1 MCIKGRWSGWIRV
14 WSGVLQGSVTSVL
27 RPVLFL
33 VFINDLYQG
42 IASDILKFAGD
53 IKIFKEVR
61 DNTDNEALQR
71 DLDNVVLW
79 AQKWQVEFNVKKIDE
94 KSGSGRPRTVPHDDN
109 IDANA
114 DLVQSQEDRL

>member
-27 RPVLFL
+27 GPVLFL

-42 IASDILKFAGD
+42 IASNILKFAGD

-61 DNTDNEALQR
+61 DNTDNEALQTWSCGLR
-71 DLDNVVLW
+71 NG
-79 AQKWQVEFNVKKIDE
+79 KWNL
-94 KSGSGRPRTVPHDDN
+94 T
-109 IDANA
+109 
-114 DLVQSQEDRL
+114 